1 MRQFA
6 RAEIACRNSE
16 PLQRLHLMALQC
28 GSDHVSDQ
36 WKKQLPLARDPE
48 HKTLGIIGL
57 GGIGQVVAR
66 RMALGWNTTVI
77 YHNRRPLASLPDG
90 YYAEYKATVEELL
103 AEADIVSIHLPVSP
117 ACPVE

>member
-77 YHNRRPLASLPDG
+77 IAG
-90 YYAEYKATVEELL
+90 
-103 AEADIVSIHLPVSP
+103 HLHPCQMVITPNTRLQWRSCWP
-117 ACPVE
+117 KQISSRYTFL

>member
-1 MRQFA
+1 M
-6 RAEIACRNSE
+6 
-16 PLQRLHLMALQC
+16 
-28 GSDHVSDQ
+28 SDQ

-66 RMALGWNTTVI
+66 RMALGWNTKVI
-77 YHNRRPLASLPDG
+77 YHNRKPLASLPDG
-90 YYAEYKATVEELL
+90 YHAEYKATVEELL

-117 ACPVE
+117 ASPVEQQFKTRRGRC